1 MTAVDFS
8 NRHIAPKS
16 VLGGRGCIAHINDV
30 SILVSNVTK
39 WTDSEVIKILDDTAL
54 AGGGVS
60 PPANIAIFLGDVFD
74 AGQRKM
80 ATEWTLK
87 QGFTPAKRITMISDS
102 MLIRGAMT
110 AYSWLTKTEAKAF
123 AMKDSDAMCKWITE
137 GLIANPDRVKES
149 LVECFKKVGSTL
161 P

>member
-1 MTAVDFS
+1 M
-8 NRHIAPKS
+8 
-16 VLGGRGCIAHINDV
+16 
-30 SILVSNVTK
+30 LVSNVNK
-39 WTDSEVIKILDDTAL
+39 WTDVEVQQFLEETAK

-80 ATEWTLK
+80 ATEWTLA
-87 QGFTPAKRITMISDS
+87 QGYTPAKRITMISDS

-123 AMKDSDAMCKWITE
+123 AMKDADAMCKWITE
-137 GLIANPDRVKES
+137 GRIAEPDKVKAN
-149 LVECFKKVGSTL
+149 LVECFKKVGAKL

>member
-1 MTAVDFS
+1 MADVNYT
-8 NRHIAPKS
+8 NRYIAPTLILQGK
-16 VLGGRGCIAHINDV
+16 GCVAHVNDV
-30 SILVSNVTK
+30 SMLISNVNK
-39 WTDSEVIKILDDTAL
+39 WKDEEVQQILEETAK

-80 ATEWTLK
+80 ATEWTIA

-110 AYSWLTKTEAKAF
+110 AYSWITKSEAKAF
-123 AMKDSDAMCKWITE
+123 AMKDSDAMCQWITQ
-137 GLIANPDRVKES
+137 GLIAKPEAVKEH
-149 LVECFKKVGSTL
+149 LVACFKLLGKTL
-161 P
+161 I